1 MAALNGNFSNLS
13 LAISNFKLP
22 LPFRNSETKYD
33 TTNNKYTTDDSDG
46 TVTVATDAA
55 PTVNL
60 RTNFCE
66 LAGAVGAVEPS
77 SSLWLILSL

>member
-1 MAALNGNFSNLS
+1 MAALNGKFSNLS
-13 LAISNFKLP
+13 LATSNFKFP

-33 TTNNKYTTDDSDG
+33 TTNNKDTIDDTDG
-46 TVTVATDAA
+46 TVTAATDAA

-60 RTNFCE
+60 RSNFCE
-66 LAGAVGAVEPS
+66 LAGAVVGVGPS